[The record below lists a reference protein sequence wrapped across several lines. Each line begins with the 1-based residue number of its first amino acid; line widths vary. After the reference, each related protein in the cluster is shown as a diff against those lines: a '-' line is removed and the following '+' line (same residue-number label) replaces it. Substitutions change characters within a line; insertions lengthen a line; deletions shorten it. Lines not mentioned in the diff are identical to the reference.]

1 MRHCGVLGD
10 PIEHS
15 LSPVLHRAGYAALGL
30 DWSYDAHRVS
40 SGGLREFLAGLDGSW
55 RGLSLTM
62 PLKREAMAL
71 VDEASELAELGG
83 AANTLL
89 LGEGVVRGDNTDIP
103 GAEAALR
110 ERYAGP
116 VGHAAILGGG
126 ATAASTLLALA
137 RQGCRSFVLHVRD
150 AARAAETLAAAERF
164 GGLEVSIAPLDVAP
178 EGDLLVSTIPATAQT
193 PDLVAG
199 CARVPVLFEVLY
211 DPWPTPLAASAG
223 DRVLVRGLDL
233 LVHQAALQFEQFTE
247 LPAPLLEMR
256 QAGEAALRERLD
268 EGT

>member
-1 MRHCGVLGD
+1 MTENRKAELL
-10 PIEHS
+10 S
-15 LSPVLHRAGYAALGL
+15 SPVEHI
-30 DWSYDAHRVS
+30 DITKFDARPV
-40 SGGLREFLAGLDGSW
+40 
-55 RGLSLTM
+55 
-62 PLKREAMAL
+62 
-71 VDEASELAELGG
+71 VDAWEKM
-83 AANTLL
+83 
-89 LGEGVVRGDNTDIP
+89 
-103 GAEAALR
+103 
-110 ERYAGP
+110 
-116 VGHAAILGGG
+116 
-126 ATAASTLLALA
+126 
-137 RQGCRSFVLHVRD
+137 SFTSRD